1 MVRGLLTDAR
11 KTSYAICNSLL
22 TCRVFY
28 RWAAGDHSHSVIVTR
43 PFPVDGGTGGMI
55 CNEENE
61 ARGLRGRSNS
71 QQLACKRAFGTAPNS
86 R

>member
-11 KTSYAICNSLL
+11 KTSYAICSSLL
-22 TCRVFY
+22 TAECSTVELP
-28 RWAAGDHSHSVIVTR
+28 GITL
-43 PFPVDGGTGGMI
+43 I
-55 CNEENE
+55 L
-61 ARGLRGRSNS
+61 ARGLSGRSNS